1 MTEASDV
8 VVSEDLE
15 QYKVPDVTA
24 SEDDNPERY
33 NQNDDIKHEV
43 DSPAIPEE
51 SLQKVTNDKIIFF
64 NKNI

>member
-1 MTEASDV
+1 MSEASDV

-33 NQNDDIKHEV
+33 NQNDDIKQV
-43 DSPAIPEE
+43 DSPAIPED
-51 SLQKVTNDKIIFF
+51 SLQKVTNDKIIIF